1 MCWTILKLPFK
12 NHWCRTVWL
21 PLNGTVGEGRTAERR
36 GSNSC
41 TLIPRGYQETELVH
55 VKTEEH
61 GWTQEKRL
69 DFRQANRHWWR
80 SPTPLYRGRSRAGWE
95 GSSCFANVCKH
106 NSSLERQ
113 MQKTRDFGAVFTN
126 TSRMGFLLTLKHAFQ
141 TPSSGQQL

>member
-36 GSNSC
+36 GQQQLHFDTSRLPGDWAC
-41 TLIPRGYQETELVH
+41 TRENGT
-55 VKTEEH
+55 T
-61 GWTQEKRL
+61 RL
-69 DFRQANRHWWR
+69 DSGEAAGLSASKPALVTKPNTFVQ
-80 SPTPLYRGRSRAGWE
+80 SPQPGGWE
-95 GSSCFANVCKH
+95 GGSCFANVCKH

-113 MQKTRDFGAVFTN
+113 MQKTRAFGAVFTN
-126 TSRMGFLLTLKHAFQ
+126 TSRMGFLLTFKHAFQ